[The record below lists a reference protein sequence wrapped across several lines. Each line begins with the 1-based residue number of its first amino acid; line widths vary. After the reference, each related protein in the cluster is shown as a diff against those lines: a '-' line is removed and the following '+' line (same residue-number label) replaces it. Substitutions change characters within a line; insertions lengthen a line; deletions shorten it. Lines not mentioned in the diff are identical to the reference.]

1 MVWEGQERRQ
11 FPRANFL
18 CKIVVSSPIR
28 LITSHTENISEGGI
42 RVILEERLSPHSP
55 VGIELFFE
63 KGRPVRCKGKIAWVR
78 EKLNPLDKTV
88 TMYDTGV
95 RFMDLTEKDREYIKK
110 LVDVIA
116 DESKKEDNK

>member
-1 MVWEGQERRQ
+1 MAWEGQERRQ
-11 FPRANFL
+11 FPRAVFP

-42 RVILEERLSPHSP
+42 RVMLEERLAPHSP

-63 KGRPVRCKGKIAWVR
+63 KAKPIKCKGKIAWVR
-78 EKLNPLDKTV
+78 ERLNPLEREA

-95 RFMDLTEKDREYIKK
+95 RFVDISDKDREYIKT
-110 LVDVIA
+110 LVGALI
-116 DESKKEDNK
+116 EQGKEDK